1 MSDIKTL
8 QNLVDQMSEIQ
19 KEMEEIQNG
28 GKMRYEYDNAR
39 DFLIFIRDMSSTN
52 KKANWGNDKEWQSE
66 FQFLEDEI
74 NGFLKEEK

>member
-1 MSDIKTL
+1 
-8 QNLVDQMSEIQ
+8 
-19 KEMEEIQNG
+19 
-28 GKMRYEYDNAR
+28 MRYEYDNAR
-39 DFLIFIRDMSSTN
+39 DFLRFIRDMSSTN